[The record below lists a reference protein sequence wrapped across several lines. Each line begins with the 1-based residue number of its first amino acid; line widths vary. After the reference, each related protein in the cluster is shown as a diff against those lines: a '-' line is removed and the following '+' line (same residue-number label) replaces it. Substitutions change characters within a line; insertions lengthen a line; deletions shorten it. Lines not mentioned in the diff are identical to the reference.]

1 MYEYH
6 GIHNLLWFL
15 IVGGVAGWLAS
26 VLVQGGGMGIIADIF
41 VGILGAF
48 LGEWLNG
55 FFGLQVWGFWGG
67 FFMWVLGA
75 VILLVLFRAISGRRA
90 KKQ

>member
-1 MYEYH
+1 MHEYY

-15 IVGGVAGWLAS
+15 IVGGAAGWLAS
-26 VLVQGGGMGIIADIF
+26 QLVRGGGMGIIADIF

-48 LGEWLNG
+48 VGEWMVGYFDLN
-55 FFGLQVWGFWGG
+55 VWGFWGG

-75 VILLVLFRAISGRRA
+75 VILLVLFRLIVGKRA
-90 KKQ
+90 QKQ